1 MKPKLIVV
9 GGDAKPSEIDLTLPS
24 VIGRGRS
31 VAVTLPHPLVSREHC
46 EIYLNEGRLHVRDL
60 GSLNGTYVGNER
72 IEDVVLPAGG
82 LLTVGT
88 VTFRAVYEDP
98 AAAVAEDD
106 LSFSIADSESDD
118 LTVGPD
124 EPLSSRTTA
133 MLTPGGVNDGDAESV
148 ESETESLERILESL
162 GTSPSKEVELNVSPS
177 ADQDE
182 SEDSAKAD
190 DESDS
195 TDARTWYADADE
207 DCTRRQR
214 GRPHRRP
221 ASTAQQY
228 ARPGGGD
235 VGPGGGPQG
244 RNPPARAEQHVLE
257 RAMSHTAALRMRRVG
272 AARAEMCRRPWARR
286 HNLARGQAGAG
297 VGVGARE
304 VLRVEA

>member
-98 AAAVAEDD
+98 EAAVAEDD

-148 ESETESLERILESL
+148 ESVESETESLERILESL

-182 SEDSAKAD
+182 SEDSAEAD

-195 TDARTWYADADE
+195 TDDDDDFQTFLKN
-207 DCTRRQR
+207 
-214 GRPHRRP
+214 H
-221 ASTAQQY
+221 S
-228 ARPGGGD
+228 
-235 VGPGGGPQG
+235 
-244 RNPPARAEQHVLE
+244 
-257 RAMSHTAALRMRRVG
+257 
-272 AARAEMCRRPWARR
+272 
-286 HNLARGQAGAG
+286 
-297 VGVGARE
+297 
-304 VLRVEA
+304 

>member
-46 EIYLNEGRLHVRDL
+46 EIYLVEGRLHVRDL

-72 IEDVVLPAGG
+72 VEDVVLPTGS

-98 AAAVAEDD
+98 AAAVGEDD
-106 LSFSIADSESDD
+106 LSFSIADPESDD

-133 MLTPGGVNDGDAESV
+133 MLTPGGLADDEAESG

-162 GTSPSKEVELNVSPS
+162 GTSPSKEVKLDLSSS
-177 ADQDE
+177 ADHDE
-182 SEDSAKAD
+182 SEDSVA
-190 DESDS
+190 
-195 TDARTWYADADE
+195 ADE
-207 DCTRRQR
+207 ESESANDEDD
-214 GRPHRRP
+214 
-221 ASTAQQY
+221 
-228 ARPGGGD
+228 GD
-235 VGPGGGPQG
+235 DFQAFL
-244 RNPPARAEQHVLE
+244 RNH
-257 RAMSHTAALRMRRVG
+257 S
-272 AARAEMCRRPWARR
+272 
-286 HNLARGQAGAG
+286 
-297 VGVGARE
+297 
-304 VLRVEA
+304 

>member
-98 AAAVAEDD
+98 AAAVDEDD

-133 MLTPGGVNDGDAESV
+133 MLTPGSLDDGDAESV

-162 GTSPSKEVELNVSPS
+162 GTSPSKEVELNVASP
-177 ADQDE
+177 AGQDE
-182 SEDSAKAD
+182 SENSAAAD
-190 DESDS
+190 DESDA
-195 TDARTWYADADE
+195 TDDDDDFQTFL
-207 DCTRRQR
+207 
-214 GRPHRRP
+214 
-221 ASTAQQY
+221 
-228 ARPGGGD
+228 
-235 VGPGGGPQG
+235 
-244 RNPPARAEQHVLE
+244 RNH
-257 RAMSHTAALRMRRVG
+257 S
-272 AARAEMCRRPWARR
+272 
-286 HNLARGQAGAG
+286 
-297 VGVGARE
+297 
-304 VLRVEA
+304 

>member
-133 MLTPGGVNDGDAESV
+133 MLTSGGVNDGDAESV

-162 GTSPSKEVELNVSPS
+162 GTSPSKEVELKVSPS

-182 SEDSAKAD
+182 SEDSAEAD
-190 DESDS
+190 DENDS
-195 TDARTWYADADE
+195 TDDDDDFQTFL
-207 DCTRRQR
+207 
-214 GRPHRRP
+214 
-221 ASTAQQY
+221 
-228 ARPGGGD
+228 
-235 VGPGGGPQG
+235 
-244 RNPPARAEQHVLE
+244 RNH
-257 RAMSHTAALRMRRVG
+257 S
-272 AARAEMCRRPWARR
+272 
-286 HNLARGQAGAG
+286 
-297 VGVGARE
+297 
-304 VLRVEA
+304 

>member
-46 EIYLNEGRLHVRDL
+46 EIYLAEGRLHVRDL

-72 IEDVVLPAGG
+72 VEDVVLPAGS

-98 AAAVAEDD
+98 AAAVDEDD
-106 LSFSIADSESDD
+106 LSFSIADPESDD

-124 EPLSSRTTA
+124 EPLNSRTTA
-133 MLTPGGVNDGDAESV
+133 MLAPGSPGEDEAESA

-162 GTSPSKEVELNVSPS
+162 GTSPSKEVKLEVSFS

-182 SEDSAKAD
+182 SEDSVAAEE
-190 DESDS
+190 ESDA
-195 TDARTWYADADE
+195 TDE
-207 DCTRRQR
+207 E
-214 GRPHRRP
+214 
-221 ASTAQQY
+221 S
-228 ARPGGGD
+228 D
-235 VGPGGGPQG
+235 VTDDDDDFQAFL
-244 RNPPARAEQHVLE
+244 RNH
-257 RAMSHTAALRMRRVG
+257 S
-272 AARAEMCRRPWARR
+272 
-286 HNLARGQAGAG
+286 
-297 VGVGARE
+297 
-304 VLRVEA
+304 

>member
-98 AAAVAEDD
+98 AAAVDEDD

-118 LTVGPD
+118 LTRGP
-124 EPLSSRTTA
+124 R
-133 MLTPGGVNDGDAESV
+133 
-148 ESETESLERILESL
+148 
-162 GTSPSKEVELNVSPS
+162 GTS
-177 ADQDE
+177 
-182 SEDSAKAD
+182 
-190 DESDS
+190 
-195 TDARTWYADADE
+195 
-207 DCTRRQR
+207 
-214 GRPHRRP
+214 
-221 ASTAQQY
+221 
-228 ARPGGGD
+228 
-235 VGPGGGPQG
+235 
-244 RNPPARAEQHVLE
+244 
-257 RAMSHTAALRMRRVG
+257 
-272 AARAEMCRRPWARR
+272 
-286 HNLARGQAGAG
+286 
-297 VGVGARE
+297 
-304 VLRVEA
+304 

>member
-46 EIYLNEGRLHVRDL
+46 EIYLAEGRLHVRDL

-88 VTFRAVYEDP
+88 VTFRVVYEDP
-98 AAAVAEDD
+98 AVSVDEDD
-106 LSFSIADSESDD
+106 LSFSIADPESDD

-133 MLTPGGVNDGDAESV
+133 MLTPGGLRDDDAESV

-162 GTSPSKEVELNVSPS
+162 GTSPSKEVKLDVAPS
-177 ADQDE
+177 VEQEE
-182 SEDSAKAD
+182 SEDSAEAD
-190 DESDS
+190 EESDS
-195 TDARTWYADADE
+195 TDGE
-207 DCTRRQR
+207 DDDFQTFL
-214 GRPHRRP
+214 
-221 ASTAQQY
+221 
-228 ARPGGGD
+228 
-235 VGPGGGPQG
+235 
-244 RNPPARAEQHVLE
+244 RNH
-257 RAMSHTAALRMRRVG
+257 S
-272 AARAEMCRRPWARR
+272 
-286 HNLARGQAGAG
+286 
-297 VGVGARE
+297 
-304 VLRVEA
+304 

>member
-98 AAAVAEDD
+98 AAAVDEDE

-133 MLTPGGVNDGDAESV
+133 MLTPGGLDDSEAESV

-162 GTSPSKEVELNVSPS
+162 GASPSKEVELNISPS
-177 ADQDE
+177 PDQDE
-182 SEDSAKAD
+182 SEDSVEAE
-190 DESDS
+190 DESDL
-195 TDARTWYADADE
+195 TDDDDDFQTFLKN
-207 DCTRRQR
+207 
-214 GRPHRRP
+214 H
-221 ASTAQQY
+221 S
-228 ARPGGGD
+228 
-235 VGPGGGPQG
+235 
-244 RNPPARAEQHVLE
+244 
-257 RAMSHTAALRMRRVG
+257 
-272 AARAEMCRRPWARR
+272 
-286 HNLARGQAGAG
+286 
-297 VGVGARE
+297 
-304 VLRVEA
+304 

>member
-98 AAAVAEDD
+98 AAAVDEDD

-118 LTVGPD
+118 LTVGPE

-133 MLTPGGVNDGDAESV
+133 MLTPGSLDDGDAESV

-177 ADQDE
+177 ADEDE
-182 SEDSAKAD
+182 SEDSVEAD
-190 DESDS
+190 DKSDS
-195 TDARTWYADADE
+195 TDDE
-207 DCTRRQR
+207 DDFQTFL
-214 GRPHRRP
+214 
-221 ASTAQQY
+221 
-228 ARPGGGD
+228 
-235 VGPGGGPQG
+235 
-244 RNPPARAEQHVLE
+244 RNH
-257 RAMSHTAALRMRRVG
+257 S
-272 AARAEMCRRPWARR
+272 
-286 HNLARGQAGAG
+286 
-297 VGVGARE
+297 
-304 VLRVEA
+304 

>member
-98 AAAVAEDD
+98 AAAVDEDD

-118 LTVGPD
+118 LTVGPE

-133 MLTPGGVNDGDAESV
+133 MLTPGGLEDGDAESV

-177 ADQDE
+177 VDEDE
-182 SEDSAKAD
+182 SEDSAEAD

-195 TDARTWYADADE
+195 TDDDDDFQAFL
-207 DCTRRQR
+207 
-214 GRPHRRP
+214 
-221 ASTAQQY
+221 
-228 ARPGGGD
+228 
-235 VGPGGGPQG
+235 
-244 RNPPARAEQHVLE
+244 RNH
-257 RAMSHTAALRMRRVG
+257 S
-272 AARAEMCRRPWARR
+272 
-286 HNLARGQAGAG
+286 
-297 VGVGARE
+297 
-304 VLRVEA
+304 